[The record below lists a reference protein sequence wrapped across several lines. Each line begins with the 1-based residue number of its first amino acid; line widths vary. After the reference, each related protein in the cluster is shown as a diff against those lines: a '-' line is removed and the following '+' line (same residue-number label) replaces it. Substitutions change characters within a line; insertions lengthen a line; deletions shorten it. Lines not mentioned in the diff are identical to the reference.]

1 MKRITHL
8 TGISLLLAVT
18 VLAHPWQKSDFSGT
32 WVLDKD
38 KSFSNGAGFDQT
50 MTITHKNDA
59 FKIEAKQKTARGEQ
73 AITEEFTLDGKV
85 SEYNPPQPP
94 NARGKRTASWLP
106 NGRTILVSDE
116 VSADGKV
123 IRQVIQTVCRAIAD
137 TRNDHLGLFTLSSMP
152 RGFIATISTGSSSGR
167 PTWARSPRWDWATA
181 SRRCFTKE
189 GRRGRL
195 SWATPLLVNAG
206 SHTELIAS
214 GAETIVSYDPAT
226 GKEIWRCDGVGCMG
240 IKLGG
245 SGNLT
250 GTPFVAWS
258 HDKGTAYVTSP
269 ILYED

>member
-50 MTITHKNDA
+50 MTITHKNVA

-85 SEYNPPQPP
+85 AEYNPPQPP

-106 NGRTILVSDE
+106 NGRAILVNDE

-123 IRQVIQTVCRAIAD
+123 IRQVSRKM
-137 TRNDHLGLFTLSSMP
+137 TLSADGKALTVDLFIDDS
-152 RGFIATISTGSSSGR
+152 RGSFESKRIYNR
-167 PTWARSPRWDWATA
+167 
-181 SRRCFTKE
+181 
-189 GRRGRL
+189 
-195 SWATPLLVNAG
+195 AG
-206 SHTELIAS
+206 
-214 GAETIVSYDPAT
+214 
-226 GKEIWRCDGVGCMG
+226 
-240 IKLGG
+240 
-245 SGNLT
+245 
-250 GTPFVAWS
+250 
-258 HDKGTAYVTSP
+258 
-269 ILYED
+269 